1 MKKIKITTIVGTRP
15 EIIRMSEIIKKF
27 DIFFTHRLIHT
38 GQNPDPLLKDIFF
51 NDLGLRNPDLYFG
64 GDHKTLG
71 GFLGVLFT
79 EIENELNSNTPDAVV
94 ILGDTNSAL
103 ASIIAKR
110 KGIPVYHLEAG
121 NRSFDQNVPEEIN
134 RKIVD
139 HTSDFN
145 LVYTELA
152 RNNLIAE
159 GIHPRKIGLIGSP
172 LYEVLKVHSNKIDN
186 STILDQLQ
194 LEKQKYIL
202 VSTHRQENID
212 FENRFNLFIEMLGLV
227 AKKYNYPVLIST
239 HPRVK
244 KQIIKYGISSSKNVF
259 FHDPFN
265 FTDYNKLQK
274 NALVVLSDS
283 GTISEESSILGF
295 KAITI
300 RDSMERPEALES
312 GSIVMSG
319 TNPLDI
325 IEVIEIV
332 LNSERSLVIPKE
344 YLIPDTSTRVINFI
358 VSTVKQH
365 NFWNS
370 LYSDSQTNNS

>member
-27 DIFFTHRLIHT
+27 DIFFKHRLIHT

-51 NDLGLRNPDLYFG
+51 SDLGLRNPDLYFG

-79 EIENELNSNTPDAVV
+79 EIENELNTNTPDAVV

-152 RNNLIAE
+152 RNNLISE

-172 LYEVLKVHSNKIDN
+172 LYEVLEVHRNKIDSSN
-186 STILDQLQ
+186 ILNELH

-202 VSTHRQENID
+202 VSAHRQENID
-212 FENRFNLFIEMLGLV
+212 FKSRFNTFLEMLDLV

-244 KQIIKYGISSSKNVF
+244 KQIIKNGISSSKNIL

-319 TNPLDI
+319 TNPIDI

-332 LNSERSLVIPKE
+332 LNSNKALVVPKE

-358 VSTVKQH
+358 ISTVKQH
-365 NFWNS
+365 KFWNS
-370 LYSDSQTNNS
+370 LYSDLQSKNI